1 MSNGMN
7 NAVPAQLEVWQFCSL
22 QFCSLQF
29 CSFHVFIV
37 AVCLRRLVC
46 WGRTNSFLRFESRGV
61 IVPEPCI
68 VLISK
73 RRFLYCM
80 ILWAISFFLLAAHGP
95 TFILISRNR
104 DGIFRHLFVR
114 SFVRSFVW
122 SQCSKCS
129 KWSKF
134 RADGLLFGLCRL
146 RALCDVPP
154 ITPIHV
160 SRTDEMKVASRKRHP
175 GLAVK

>member
-7 NAVPAQLEVWQFCSL
+7 NAVPAQLEVW

-46 WGRTNSFLRFESRGV
+46 WGRTNSFLRFESRGLV
-61 IVPEPCI
+61 VPEPCMA
-68 VLISK
+68 LRSK
-73 RRFLYCM
+73 RRFSYCM
-80 ILWAISFFLLAAHGP
+80 ILWAISFFWPILLTVRGP
-95 TFILISRNR
+95 TYETETES
-104 DGIFRHLFVR
+104 FVR
-114 SFVRSFVW
+114 SFARSLFVRSFVW

-129 KWSKF
+129 KCSKF
-134 RADGLLFGLCRL
+134 EADGLLFGLCRL

-154 ITPIHV
+154 ITPIHF